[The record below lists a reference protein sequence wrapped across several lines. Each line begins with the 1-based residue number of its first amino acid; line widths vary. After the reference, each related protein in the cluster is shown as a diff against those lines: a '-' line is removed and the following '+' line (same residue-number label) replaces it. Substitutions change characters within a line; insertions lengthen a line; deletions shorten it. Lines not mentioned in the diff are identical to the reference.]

1 LTVARYHSG
10 GFSSNKVDEI
20 FWNNWKA
27 IFRKNFSAHLP
38 TRMMYEKLGWYCR
51 FLIDQQK
58 YAKALPVFLDV
69 LFHTF
74 SPGFV
79 KLTTEQYFKSR
90 KLHGG

>member
-1 LTVARYHSG
+1 
-10 GFSSNKVDEI
+10 
-20 FWNNWKA
+20 
-27 IFRKNFSAHLP
+27 
-38 TRMMYEKLGWYCR
+38 MMYEKLGWYCR